1 MPKLVSS
8 EKTLGPKVTIRL
20 THEEN
25 EFHRLMAKRSGKT
38 LTQYLK
44 ELIVEGG
51 MALKVTQMEER
62 LGALVNR
69 IPGAGARATSPGLSD
84 EALYS
89 LYSIHETIR
98 NTVTERDPKEWEAAS
113 KSARAKV
120 DQEVGRV
127 RKS

>member
-8 EKTLGPKVTIRL
+8 EKVLGPKVTIRL
-20 THEEN
+20 TYEEN
-25 EFHRLMAKRSGKT
+25 EFHRLMARRSGKT

-51 MALKVTQMEER
+51 LAVKVAEIEDR
-62 LGALVNR
+62 LSALVNR
-69 IPGAGARATSPGLSD
+69 IADSGGRSASPGLSE
-84 EALYS
+84 EALFS
-89 LYSIHETIR
+89 LYSMHETIR